1 MSYNLPHIFRTAFG
15 INAPIYL
22 ADVYSSNDS
31 AGKAIYS
38 DVNVVKPKEAEKL
51 SWMGTPIMF
60 PIIFKGG
67 TYKKYNPKGELVGK
81 DFQDFDMPATCLVD
95 FSRAKNITRTD
106 VLGSN
111 GTVKEIYG
119 FDDWSIRIRGL
130 CLNEPRF
137 RTATEQKERLLEFEN
152 IAGSIDVLGYLFIE
166 KGIHAITIESIDFQ
180 QVQGKPDV
188 IPFEIRAIS
197 DEPLLLTLEEYE

>member
-67 TYKKYNPKGELVGK
+67 TDRKSV
-81 DFQDFDMPATCLVD
+81 V
-95 FSRAKNITRTD
+95 
-106 VLGSN
+106 
-111 GTVKEIYG
+111 
-119 FDDWSIRIRGL
+119 
-130 CLNEPRF
+130 
-137 RTATEQKERLLEFEN
+137 
-152 IAGSIDVLGYLFIE
+152 
-166 KGIHAITIESIDFQ
+166 
-180 QVQGKPDV
+180 
-188 IPFEIRAIS
+188 
-197 DEPLLLTLEEYE
+197 

>member
-1 MSYNLPHIFRTAFG
+1 MSYQLPSIFRTAFG

-22 ADVYSSNDS
+22 ADVYSHQTPPALDFPN
-31 AGKAIYS
+31 IT
-38 DVNVVKPKEAEKL
+38 VVSEQEAAQL
-51 SWMGTPIMF
+51 SWLGTPIMF
-60 PIIFKGG
+60 PIKIHGG
-67 TYKKYNPKGELVGK
+67 SYKFYNPKGELVSESI
-81 DFQDFDMPATCLVD
+81 QDFNMPASSLVD

-106 VLGSN
+106 VLGNN

-130 CLNEPRF
+130 CLNEPGV
-137 RTATEQKERLLEFEN
+137 RTAEEQKQALLRIEQ
-152 IAGSIDVLGYLFIE
+152 IAGAVDVLGSLFTE
-166 KGIHAITIESIDFQ
+166 KNIHAITIESIDFQ

-197 DEPLLLTLEEYE
+197 DEPLLLTLDEFE